1 MALWQRGHFFMGKW
15 AVGFRKNPT
24 ARNTRGQK
32 VPLQKCDSMI
42 LFVAV
47 DLKQVSAL
55 GRNFSWK
62 KPELC
67 PCCKQSH
74 LWGHGFSDTY
84 FEGYPAAL
92 PMKRFLCPACGGVI
106 KCRPKGYFS
115 RFQTAIDTIKSQLVI
130 RISTGRWPCNSSRG
144 RYWLAALR
152 RKTVAHLGLDWLK
165 RLARA
170 FDRLWQLGIVP
181 VSMSF

>member
-1 MALWQRGHFFMGKW
+1 MGPFFYVKMGSW
-15 AVGFRKNPT
+15 VLQNPT
-24 ARNTRGQK
+24 ARNTQGLKSPKQS
-32 VPLQKCDSMI
+32 DSMI

-55 GRNFSWK
+55 GRKYPWK

-74 LWGHGFSDTY
+74 LWGHGYSDTY
-84 FEGYPAAL
+84 FEDYPAAL
-92 PMKRFLCPACGGVI
+92 SMKRFLCPACGGVI

-115 RFQTAIDTIKSQLVI
+115 RFQTSIDAIKSHLERRIDT
-130 RISTGRWPCNSSRG
+130 GHWPSPSICSRG
-144 RYWLAALR
+144 RYWLAALKR
-152 RKTVAHLGLDWLK
+152 QSLVHLGLNWLN
-165 RLARA
+165 RLVQA
-170 FDRLWQLGIVP
+170 FDRLCRLHIVP

>member
-1 MALWQRGHFFMGKW
+1 MGSWVLAEPNCPKN
-15 AVGFRKNPT
+15 VGAKS
-24 ARNTRGQK
+24 
-32 VPLQKCDSMI
+32 PLTQSDSMI

-55 GRNFSWK
+55 GRNFPWK
-62 KPELC
+62 KPVLC
-67 PCCKQSH
+67 PCCEQSH

-84 FEGYPAAL
+84 FQGYPAAL

-115 RFQTAIDTIKSQLVI
+115 RFQTAIDTIKSHLI
-130 RISTGRWPCNSSRG
+130 KRINTGRWQCNSSRG
-144 RYWLAALR
+144 RYWLAALK
-152 RKTVAHLGLDWLK
+152 RKTLAHLGLDWLK
-165 RLARA
+165 CLPQA
-170 FDRLWQLGIVP
+170 FDRLCKLRIVP